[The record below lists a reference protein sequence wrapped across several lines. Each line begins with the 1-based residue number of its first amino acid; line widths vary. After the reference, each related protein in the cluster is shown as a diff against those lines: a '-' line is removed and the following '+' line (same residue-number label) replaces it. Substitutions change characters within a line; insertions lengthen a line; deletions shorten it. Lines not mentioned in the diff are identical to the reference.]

1 MPLPLA
7 ADADLAKR
15 VIESKGSKVA
25 KHVGSVVCLF
35 IFTILLTFDHFPRA
49 ENYEYSYHL
58 MYNEGMVETVSMF
71 TRFMA
76 TPLLFM
82 TKFLVKSLVYKG
94 RTVIIKMP
102 LVRHVMPKRELRSF
116 LRRRQEGRS
125 ELARRLSGSLS
136 SLTIVEEGSAGS
148 QRAGRGARPS
158 ARSEPGISG
167 D

>member
-1 MPLPLA
+1 M
-7 ADADLAKR
+7 
-15 VIESKGSKVA
+15 SKGSKVC
-25 KHVGSVVCLF
+25 KP
-35 IFTILLTFDHFPRA
+35 IILLLGMILFTTLMTFGHFPRV
-49 ENYEYSYHL
+49 ENRQYHFHL
-58 MYNEGMVETVSMF
+58 MYNEGAVGSVSMF
-71 TRFMA
+71 TRLMA
-76 TPLLFM
+76 TPLLFQC
-82 TKFLVKSLVYKG
+82 KLIVKSLVYKG
-94 RTVIIKMP
+94 RTVIIKIR